1 MQDTEVSIADGC
13 EETIQSTLSL
23 HVDSLSFHRYQDASD
38 SWKQLTISSVSVTY
52 SSNIAKSSFL
62 LARFQND
69 LILRVRVVFS
79 SRIDRFNHSLSKQ
92 CDDPPHAISL
102 LFFPRTLS
110 FQLPLFPSSSSS
122 IHSFSRSSFVRI
134 TRNALSRSFHFFF
147 FFFFFFPCSSSFF
160 FLQIGFVTI
169 VASVHAILS
178 MVRNSRFPGHFPA
191 FSELLRSAH
200 SFPRRSGHR
209 HHYGSFA
216 LRQPRSLHQPRPL
229 RLLHRI
235 SPHSLSIRPFLA
247 PSPPNSTCRSPRL
260 PSFYRFLPT
269 NSSSS
274 PRSPS
279 IARSSLRAILPSSIR
294 GFCFSARN
302 PSDRGFFYSNS
313 SDSNRIPSPSDPSDS
328 KSPSWNCVSST
339 EHNSNQ

>member
-13 EETIQSTLSL
+13 EETLQSTLSL

-147 FFFFFFPCSSSFF
+147 FFSCSCSSFF

-169 VASVHAILS
+169 MASVHAILS

-191 FSELLRSAH
+191 FSALLCSPH

-216 LRQPRSLHQPRPL
+216 LRQPRSLRQPRPL

-235 SPHSLSIRPFLA
+235 SPHSLSTRPFLA
-247 PSPPNSTCRSPRL
+247 PSPPNATCRSPRL
-260 PSFYRFLPT
+260 PSFFRFLPT

-279 IARSSLRAILPSSIR
+279 IARSSLRAIPPS
-294 GFCFSARN
+294 
-302 PSDRGFFYSNS
+302 
-313 SDSNRIPSPSDPSDS
+313 
-328 KSPSWNCVSST
+328 
-339 EHNSNQ
+339 